1 MDFPIKTSI
10 IIISYN
16 KPVIRIVP
24 KSSKGVVINKSI

>member
-1 MDFPIKTSI
+1 MDFPIKTSV
-10 IIISYN
+10 IISYN

>member
-1 MDFPIKTSI
+1 MDFPIKTS
-10 IIISYN
+10 ISYN